1 MTEHTDAVVARLG
14 DAPALGKIIGES
26 PVFVRAIATLA
37 LIAHHTGTVL
47 ITGETGTG
55 KELAARAI
63 HYLSDRASHSFVP
76 VNCGSLS
83 DSLVEDTL
91 FGHESGA
98 FTDARG
104 RATGLVAVADKGTL
118 LLDEIGTLPGSA
130 QTALLRFCKTA
141 RIARWV
147 DTRTACRHA
156 YRRRDQCSSNSWCD
170 PGPSGPI
177 SIIG

>member
-1 MTEHTDAVVARLG
+1 MTELTDAVVSRLRE
-14 DAPALGKIIGES
+14 ALGKIIGES
-26 PVFVRAIATLA
+26 SVFATAIATLP
-37 LIAHHTGTVL
+37 LIAQHTGTVL

-63 HYLSDRASHSFVP
+63 HYLSDRASRSFVP

-104 RATGLVAVADKGTL
+104 RAAGGASARRPCRGRA
-118 LLDEIGTLPGSA
+118 GS
-130 QTALLRFCKTA
+130 R
-141 RIARWV
+141 
-147 DTRTACRHA
+147 
-156 YRRRDQCSSNSWCD
+156 
-170 PGPSGPI
+170 
-177 SIIG
+177 